1 MTSTT
6 GFPGGPGGDVTH
18 DEWRA
23 MAAAYAIDAL
33 DVDERAAF
41 ERHLATCAECRALV
55 ASYAP
60 VVEGLGRAAETD
72 SAALPPNLRART
84 LARATAQPQVRA
96 IAPSRAPVPRTPAV
110 VSRPSGAPWWLAA
123 AAILAAV
130 GLGLYAIGLH
140 RQIDTLRAMFNQAAA
155 EAQAVRAELTAIRSQ
170 STHLVRAVEVLSA
183 TDLRRVDLAGQDR
196 AKAAVAHA
204 FVSPTRGLMFSA
216 EHLPA
221 LAPGHVYQLWV
232 LAPTPISVGI
242 LTPAANGTA
251 TTTLPMPPNVTI
263 DAIKAVAVTDE
274 PNPQGSPAPTMPI
287 LLVGTT
293 GR

>member
-6 GFPGGPGGDVTH
+6 GFPGGPGADMTH

-33 DVDERAAF
+33 DDADRAAS
-41 ERHLATCAECRALV
+41 EQHLATCAECRALV
-55 ASYAP
+55 ASYVP
-60 VVEGLGRAAETD
+60 VTEALGRAVEPV
-72 SAALPPNLRART
+72 ALPADLRART
-84 LARATAQPQVRA
+84 LARATAQPRA
-96 IAPSRAPVPRTPAV
+96 LARPAASASRQAAPAGRST
-110 VSRPSGAPWWLAA
+110 GAPWWLAA
-123 AAILAAV
+123 AALVTAA
-130 GLGLYAIGLH
+130 GLGLYALGL
-140 RQIDTLRAMFNQAAA
+140 RKQIDTLRAMFNQAAV
-155 EAQAVRAELTAIRSQ
+155 EAQAVRAELAVVRGQ
-170 STHLVRAVEVLSA
+170 SSHLVRAIEVLSA

-196 AKAAVAHA
+196 ASAAVAHA

-232 LAPTPISVGI
+232 LAPTPISVGV

-251 TTTLPMPPNVTI
+251 TTTMPMPANVTI
-263 DAIKAVAVTDE
+263 DAVKAVAVTDE
-274 PNPQGSPAPTMPI
+274 PSPQGSPTPTMPI
-287 LLVGTT
+287 LLVGST